1 MNNNIDFDDLVNEDI
16 DLTEDSAA
24 WRKRKSKVYVYFD
37 EAVKNEIDQYGS
49 SDTSREL
56 AGVLIGDYKSIGEDR
71 YLVWV
76 KASIKAL
83 YTEGGRSNVKFTHE
97 TWDYINEVKEKKYKD
112 LKIVGWYHT
121 HPGFGVF
128 LSDYDLFIQNN
139 FFDMPW
145 HVAYVLDPINKKHGF
160 FGLSGEETT
169 GLEFEIEKRTRTT
182 GIQKRSSLKKNKTGL
197 AKLLLP
203 AAVIVLV
210 LLLGAGLLAGTLLF
224 SLDDNENENVRNGYD
239 KLKNDYKELKDD
251 YDAFE
256 DRYKKLEEKNQTNE
270 DKLEGMGDEINYY
283 KGYKKVVEK
292 IKSENPDMVTVIE
305 QYQSDTQPQYDTG
318 HQKRQEQER

>member
-24 WRKRKSKVYVYFD
+24 WRKRKSKVYVCFD
-37 EAVKNEIDQYGS
+37 ETVKNEIDQYGS

-56 AGVLIGDYKSIGEDR
+56 AGVLIGDYKSTGEDS

-76 KASIKAL
+76 NASIKAL
-83 YTEGGRSNVKFTHE
+83 HTEGGRSNVKFTHE

-169 GLEFEIEKRTRTT
+169 RLEFEIEKRTRTT

-197 AKLLLP
+197 ARLLLHV
-203 AAVIVLV
+203 AVIVLV
-210 LLLGAGLLAGTLLF
+210 LLLGAGLGVGTLLF
-224 SLDDNENENVRNGYD
+224 YMDDNDSGNYQNYYNELKNDHEELQGKYDALEGRHHKLEDRNQVNED
-239 KLKNDYKELKDD
+239 NLEVKRDEINDYKE
-251 YDAFE
+251 
-256 DRYKKLEEKNQTNE
+256 
-270 DKLEGMGDEINYY
+270 II
-283 KGYKKVVEK
+283 EK
-292 IKSENPDMVTVIE
+292 IKNEHPDLVLFID
-305 QYQSDTQPQYDTG
+305 QYQRDIQTQYDTG